1 MREKENCPKLIKYIR
16 IGKAH
21 GNQKEPRI
29 KAHLQ
34 NEIYFFPLVISA
46 ISNKDT
52 VFKDAW

>member
-1 MREKENCPKLIKYIR
+1 MREKENCPKLISKYIR
-16 IGKAH
+16 IGRAQ

-34 NEIYFFPLVISA
+34 NEIYFLPLVLSA

-52 VFKDAW
+52 VFKDA